1 MKHIRFLR
9 ICFLSVILLLSCK
22 PMNTGTS
29 GDASRN
35 EHNSRT
41 SLDWD
46 GIYRG
51 VLPCGDCD
59 GIHTTL
65 ALNKDLTYK
74 VITKHAGKGDDAV
87 EHSGTFGWNEEG
99 SAIELNELGS
109 DDIPNRYFVG
119 ENTLTLLD
127 KDGKRITGESA
138 DPYVLSK
145 EHYAILEKYWKLTE
159 LMGRAVIVDSTFMK
173 EPHIILK
180 EKDNAIIGHGGCNRI
195 FGTYA
200 LQAGNRI
207 SFTKMASTQ
216 MACQSM
222 AFEKEFLRVLQ
233 MADNFNLRGDTLT
246 LNKARMAP
254 LAKFKAVY
262 MK

>member
-1 MKHIRFLR
+1 MKHISFPR
-9 ICFLSVILLLSCK
+9 ICFFSVVLLFSCK
-22 PMNTGTS
+22 PTNTGTS
-29 GDASRN
+29 ADASRN
-35 EHNSRT
+35 EHNSRA

-46 GIYRG
+46 GMYRG
-51 VLPCGDCD
+51 VLPCGDCE
-59 GIHTTL
+59 GVHTTL
-65 ALNKDLTYK
+65 SLNQDLTYK
-74 VITKHAGKGDDAV
+74 MITKHAGKAHDAV
-87 EHSGTFGWNEEG
+87 EHSGTFTWNEEG
-99 SAIELNELGS
+99 SAITLNDVGS
-109 DDIPNRYFVG
+109 DDLPKRYFVG
-119 ENTLTLLD
+119 ENELTQLD

-138 DPYVLSK
+138 DRYVLSK
-145 EHYAILEKYWKLTE
+145 EHYEIAEKYWKLTE

-200 LQAGNRI
+200 LQADNRI

-233 MADNFNLRGDTLT
+233 MADNFNLHGDTLT

-254 LAKFKAVY
+254 LARFKAVY
-262 MK
+262 LK

>member
-1 MKHIRFLR
+1 
-9 ICFLSVILLLSCK
+9 
-22 PMNTGTS
+22 MNTGTS
-29 GDASRN
+29 TDAFRN

-46 GIYRG
+46 GMYRG

-65 ALNKDLTYK
+65 SLNHDLTYK
-74 VITKHAGKGDDAV
+74 MITKHAGQADEAV
-87 EHSGTFGWNEEG
+87 EHSGTFTWNEEG
-99 SAIELNELGS
+99 SAITLNDVGS

-119 ENTLTLLD
+119 ENNLTQLD
-127 KDGKRITGESA
+127 KDGKRITGEPA
-138 DPYVLSK
+138 ARYVLSK
-145 EHYAILEKYWKLTE
+145 EHYAILEEYWKLTE
-159 LMGRAVIVDSTFMK
+159 LMGKAVIVDSTFMK

-233 MADNFNLRGDTLT
+233 MADNFNLHGDTLT

-254 LAKFKAVY
+254 LARFKAVY
-262 MK
+262 LK